1 MKRRLIALLAILF
14 LVPATGAMADNGLIT
29 KPSAHSAKA
38 TLDRLAKAI
47 TKRGF
52 MVFTTLDHAAAAK
65 SKGLDM
71 PFSTVLVF
79 GNPKLG
85 TPNFIKKPKL
95 AIDLPLK
102 MLVWEDQAGK
112 VWLSY
117 NSGTYLHQTIYVRH
131 DAGFNPKVTKRL
143 NGGLAAITD
152 EATK

>member
-1 MKRRLIALLAILF
+1 MKRLLVILSTLLF
-14 LVPATGAMADNGLIT
+14 LIPATAAVADNGLVT

-38 TLDRLAKAI
+38 TLDRLATAL

-52 MVFTTLDHAAAAK
+52 MIFATLDHAAAAK
-65 SKGLDM
+65 SKGLEM

-85 TPNFIKKPKL
+85 TPNFIRKPEL

-102 MLVWEDQAGK
+102 ALVWKDKAGK

-117 NSGTYLHQTIYVRH
+117 NSGTYMHQTIYKRH
-131 DAGFNPKVTKRL
+131 GAPFKAKFTAIINKRF
-143 NGGLAAITD
+143 GAITD
-152 EATK
+152 EVVK